1 MPSEHTPIASTEG
14 TSGDGNADGNA
25 SVGRGALPSRGG
37 FKTGARFPDRGR
49 PNARR
54 TGFLSVGAAGAL
66 LLALAPVQASAAPSA
81 PSAPAE
87 LETLAGAQGTS
98 DDTMDAVVEV
108 NEVSRDASGQYAT
121 LVYTIEYDVSDDLYL
136 GNVLTPGD
144 YGMFD
149 LAGVALVDGNMK
161 YRPLTDTDDR
171 CLCSERLGSSV
182 TDRLESGESVSYWAM
197 YPLEEGVESVDVDV
211 PEFGEITD
219 VPVS

>member
-1 MPSEHTPIASTEG
+1 MRSEDTPIPTPITSTEG
-14 TSGDGNADGNA
+14 TS
-25 SVGRGALPSRGG
+25 RGG
-37 FKTGARFPDRGR
+37 ARLSARLGTR
-49 PNARR
+49 VSARR
-54 TGFLSVGAAGAL
+54 TGFLAVGAAGAL
-66 LLALAPVQASAAPSA
+66 LLALTPVQASAAPSA
-81 PSAPAE
+81 SSAPSAPAE
-87 LETLAGAQGTS
+87 LEALASAQGTS

-121 LVYTIEYDVSDDLYL
+121 VVYTIEYDGSDDLYL

-149 LAGVALVDGNMK
+149 LAGVSLVDAGNMK
-161 YRPLTDTDDR
+161 YRPLTDADDR